1 MYFADGTGVIFADDS
16 HFIGTAVANR
26 FMIALTKSD
35 ELSFV
40 STEDALHWHVEKL
53 CDYEINQ
60 RIKNS

>member
-53 CDYEINQ
+53 CDY
-60 RIKNS
+60 